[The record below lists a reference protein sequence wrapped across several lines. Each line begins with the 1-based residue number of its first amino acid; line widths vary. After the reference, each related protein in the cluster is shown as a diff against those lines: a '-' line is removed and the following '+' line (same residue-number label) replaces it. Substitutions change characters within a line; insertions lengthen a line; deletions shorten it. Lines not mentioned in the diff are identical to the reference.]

1 MATTASAPST
11 TSPALRRQQPRR
23 PGKRSTPLRR
33 KLLRPGWYRAAIFS
47 YLGVGFAFGITCLIR
62 WLMHFHPVLDGN
74 AVTVVALLAVPL
86 FFIGGMGAFD
96 YWLYWAAGRP
106 TRPEDH
112 SDHGAHS
119 WRDYFRVNPD
129 HKVIGVQYTVTS
141 FFFLFVGGLLAMLI
155 RAQLA
160 KPGMQFL
167 TPADYNGVFSVHA
180 TVLIFLFVIPVF
192 AGLANFV
199 LPLMIGAPDMAF
211 PRLNALSFW
220 LLPMGGV
227 IMLMSFLAPGGAF
240 ASGWTA
246 YAPLST
252 TMPLGQMF
260 FSVGVQFAGF
270 SSIFTALNFLVTII
284 TMRAPGMSF
293 FRMPL
298 LVWANFSTSL
308 LVVIAT
314 PFIAASQ
321 VFVLLDRELGFNFF
335 NAFVGAGK
343 DGNVIMY
350 QHVFWF
356 YSHPAVYIMMLPGF
370 GIISEV
376 IAVKSRKPIFGYRM
390 MAFSLIAIVVL
401 GFTVWA
407 HHMFVSGMAAW
418 IRIPMMVTTAI
429 ISIPTGIKVFSWLA
443 TLWRGVLHLD
453 TAMLFALGF
462 LTLFTLGGISGIMLA
477 MVPFDIHVSQTYF
490 IVAHIHYVL
499 FGGSLFTIFAGVYYW
514 FPKMTGRM
522 LDERLGKW
530 HFWLTFIFFNLT
542 FGPMHIIGI
551 EGMPRRVA
559 EYAAR
564 FAGWNLFISMASFVL
579 GASTLIFLYNVVA
592 SWRHGPRAA
601 ANPWRGLTLEW
612 QVSSP
617 PPIFN
622 FDVIP
627 TVVGGPYEYG
637 VPGAVHGIFKPPA
650 QVAVAAGVGTSGPV
664 AHFPGQAP
672 PPAPGQAP
680 PHSPGQAHPPAPG
693 QAPPHSPG
701 TANGG
706 DR

>member
-1 MATTASAPST
+1 
-11 TSPALRRQQPRR
+11 
-23 PGKRSTPLRR
+23 
-33 KLLRPGWYRAAIFS
+33 
-47 YLGVGFAFGITCLIR
+47 
-62 WLMHFHPVLDGN
+62 
-74 AVTVVALLAVPL
+74 
-86 FFIGGMGAFD
+86 
-96 YWLYWAAGRP
+96 
-106 TRPEDH
+106 
-112 SDHGAHS
+112 
-119 WRDYFRVNPD
+119 
-129 HKVIGVQYTVTS
+129 
-141 FFFLFVGGLLAMLI
+141 
-155 RAQLA
+155 
-160 KPGMQFL
+160 MQFL
-167 TPADYNGVFSVHA
+167 TPEQYNGVFSVHA
-180 TVLIFLFVIPVF
+180 TLLIFLFVIPVF

-211 PRLNALSFW
+211 PRLNALSYW
-220 LLPMGGV
+220 LLPLAGTM
-227 IMLMSFLAPGGAF
+227 MLMSFLAPGGSFSA
-240 ASGWTA
+240 GWTA

-252 TMPLGQMF
+252 TMPLGQLF
-260 FSVGVQFAGF
+260 FSIGVQLAGA
-270 SSIFTALNFLVTII
+270 SSIATALNFLVTII

-321 VFVLLDRELGFNFF
+321 FFILFDKALGFHFF
-335 NAFVGAGK
+335 DAFVGAGK

-370 GIISEV
+370 GIISEI

-390 MAFSLIAIVVL
+390 MAFSLLAIVVL

-407 HHMFVSGMAAW
+407 HHMFVSGMQPW
-418 IRIPMMVTTAI
+418 IRIPMMITTAI
-429 ISIPTGIKVFSWLA
+429 IAIPTGIKIFSWLA

-453 TAMLFALGF
+453 TPMLFALGF
-462 LTLFTLGGISGIMLA
+462 LTMFTLGGISGVMLA
-477 MVPFDIHVSQTYF
+477 MIPFDIHVSQTYF

-522 LDERLGKW
+522 FDDRLGKW

-542 FGPMHIIGI
+542 FGPMHLIGI
-551 EGMPRRVA
+551 QGMPRRVSDYA
-559 EYAAR
+559 EK
-564 FAGWNLFISMASFVL
+564 FASWNLFISISSFVL
-579 GASTLIFLYNVVA
+579 GAATLVFLYNMVA
-592 SWRHGPRAA
+592 SWRAGPRAA

-617 PPIFN
+617 PPVFN
-622 FDVIP
+622 FDTVP

-650 QVAVAAGVGTSGPV
+650 EAKPAVAAGVG
-664 AHFPGQAP
+664 
-672 PPAPGQAP
+672 
-680 PHSPGQAHPPAPG
+680 
-693 QAPPHSPG
+693 G
-701 TANGG
+701 TAGAGG
-706 DR
+706 GGSGGSRSGGGSPTEPHIQ